1 MCKKKERDQVSE
13 TGAKRFLLKEQ
24 NAGNHIC
31 LTDKQY
37 RYKNRNR

>member
-1 MCKKKERDQVSE
+1 MCKKIERDQASE
-13 TGAKRFLLKEQ
+13 AGAKRFQLKEQ

-31 LTDKQY
+31 LTNNQY